1 MPIWS
6 EWSVTHAIV
15 LLVGE
20 GHPRE
25 RVQMI
30 ENVWV
35 VTMHVSTHA
44 VEMIVFKDEVK
55 AYEFWEIM
63 NASSIR
69 EVNIDA
75 AKMAV

>member
-1 MPIWS
+1 
-6 EWSVTHAIV
+6 
-15 LLVGE
+15 
-20 GHPRE
+20 
-25 RVQMI
+25 MI

-75 AKMAV
+75 AKLAV